1 MRDIQIRILHL
12 LGSLGGYSKLMFEGI
27 DNIGMLN
34 SAIISKNSG
43 SFNRYLAWDPEKRL
57 IFGIPYPD
65 IKIDISLDELL
76 PRIVEIS
83 ESATDRKAKV
93 VACELLHSIMLFMIG
108 KSAYQVHTRIGPQQ

>member
-34 SAIISKNSG
+34 NAIISKSSG

-57 IFGIPYPD
+57 IFCIPYPD
-65 IKIDISLDELL
+65 IKIDISLGIVRHKFYTYIQLNQLIYTYVYFNIIDEL
-76 PRIVEIS
+76 
-83 ESATDRKAKV
+83 
-93 VACELLHSIMLFMIG
+93 
-108 KSAYQVHTRIGPQQ
+108 